1 VSDDDAAIVRGAFD
15 AMAQSVSATPE
26 EREAFTE
33 RWFHAD
39 VEYAEDAKWPGSSI
53 YRGRDAVRRAFE
65 GYVEI
70 LGGELTLE
78 EVLQGSDGL
87 FARVRY
93 RGKSTGADLPW
104 EQVWGYHCR
113 VKEGQLGY
121 FRAYSDLDEAL
132 AAAGVDS
139 P

>member
-1 VSDDDAAIVRGAFD
+1 
-15 AMAQSVSATPE
+15 M
-26 EREAFTE
+26 TE
-33 RWFHAD
+33 RWFHPD
-39 VEYAEDAKWPGSSI
+39 VEYTEDPKWPGSTS
-53 YRGRDAVRRAFE
+53 YRGRDEVRRAFE

-78 EVLQGSDGL
+78 EVLQGSDGF

-104 EQVWGYHCR
+104 EEVWGYHCR
-113 VKEGQLGY
+113 VSDGQLAY
-121 FRAYSDLDEAL
+121 FRAYSDLGDAL
-132 AAAGVDS
+132 AAAGVSS